1 MKPTRRL
8 RELWNWL
15 PVFRAVA
22 ETEHLPTAAKALFIS
37 PASLSRTIG
46 LLEENIGSPLFD
58 RVGRN
63 LRLNSSGA
71 ILLDAVR
78 DGMRAID
85 EGVSSVNDSLWNG
98 QLCLWAD
105 RDFATYFLLPV
116 IGELRKKQPTLDP
129 LLRTTDINS
138 VPERILRGQI
148 DLALLETPPSHKQLK
163 VDRLL
168 ELPYALYCAPTN
180 ALATR
185 DTLAVQE
192 LSDKHSFAIVR
203 SESGEDLDSYPA
215 ESPRKSI
222 LVVEDMTMAIR
233 ACFELNMVTCLPCI
247 VGEAANLHLLPL
259 DVLPPNA
266 LYAVYRKPIGTHPRT
281 ELLLEILHNQIK
293 AKAGDCGYPYD
304 MGGSMAGKG
313 KSMSKYTG
321 TIKKNDLSGGFW
333 ELVSDSGERYQLEGG
348 DAKLQVEGNQV
359 TIDGSVQSSS
369 MGIGMVGS
377 ILKVNSWTSS

>member
-85 EGVSSVNDSLWNG
+85 EGVSSVNGSLWNG
-98 QLCLWAD
+98 QLCLWAG
-105 RDFATYFLLPV
+105 RNFATYFLLPV
-116 IGELRKKQPTLDP
+116 IGELQKQHPSLHP
-129 LLRTTDINS
+129 LLRTTDVNS
-138 VPERILRGQI
+138 VPDRILRGQI

-163 VDRLL
+163 VDKLL

-185 DTLAVQE
+185 DTLSVQE
-192 LSDKHSFAIVR
+192 LSNEHSFAITR
-203 SESGEDLDSYPA
+203 SESGENLDSYPA
-215 ESPRKSI
+215 ESARKSI
-222 LVVEDMTMAIR
+222 LAVEDMTMAIQ
-233 ACFELNMVTCLPCI
+233 ACFELSMVTCLPCI
-247 VGEAANLHLLPL
+247 VGEAANLHQLPL
-259 DVLPPNA
+259 DVLPARA

-281 ELLLEILHNQIK
+281 ELLLEILRNQIE
-293 AKAGDCGYPYD
+293 AKAPD
-304 MGGSMAGKG
+304 
-313 KSMSKYTG
+313 
-321 TIKKNDLSGGFW
+321 
-333 ELVSDSGERYQLEGG
+333 
-348 DAKLQVEGNQV
+348 
-359 TIDGSVQSSS
+359 
-369 MGIGMVGS
+369 
-377 ILKVNSWTSS
+377 